1 MTNWN
6 QFVSIAENDISSL
19 QLADNRLHV
28 TQLTPSSRLDC
39 NTSAAAAAWVRH
51 KFNKNLGEPIKGIG
65 KRGCCKNRRARRCR
79 KTLLVIDMRLAGN
92 EVPQPAQRTGD
103 VENGPFRM
111 VRLFAE
117 QGLGVALLG
126 VVGI

>member
-1 MTNWN
+1 M
-6 QFVSIAENDISSL
+6 
-19 QLADNRLHV
+19 
-28 TQLTPSSRLDC
+28 
-39 NTSAAAAAWVRH
+39 
-51 KFNKNLGEPIKGIG
+51 
-65 KRGCCKNRRARRCR
+65 
-79 KTLLVIDMRLAGN
+79 LVIDMRLAGN

-103 VENGPFRM
+103 VEKGPFRM

>member
-1 MTNWN
+1 MKNPTTASCV
-6 QFVSIAENDISSL
+6 FCCSDVEA
-19 QLADNRLHV
+19 
-28 TQLTPSSRLDC
+28 
-39 NTSAAAAAWVRH
+39 SAAATAWVRH

-65 KRGCCKNRRARRCR
+65 KRCCCKNRRARRCW

-103 VENGPFRM
+103 VEKGPFRM

-117 QGLGVALLG
+117 QGLGVALLA
-126 VVGI
+126 VVGIKVALEMAIGLGGTWQQRRRWR

>member
-1 MTNWN
+1 MKNSTTASCV
-6 QFVSIAENDISSL
+6 FCCSDVEAS
-19 QLADNRLHV
+19 
-28 TQLTPSSRLDC
+28 T
-39 NTSAAAAAWVRH
+39 AAAAWVGH
-51 KFNKNLGEPIKGIG
+51 KFNKNLGEPIKGVG
-65 KRGCCKNRRARRCR
+65 KRCCCKKRRVRRCW

-103 VENGPFRM
+103 VEKGPFRM

-117 QGLGVALLG
+117 QGLGVVGIKVALLG